1 MRMYQRLSNTTH
13 TVLLLFFVF
22 LFSTNSFSQYIYN
35 ENSLPKE
42 FSLHSFT
49 TVANVGQRNLNIQDV
64 IVKYESLNPKK
75 LKTENDDLGF
85 TEDNFWAKVELKNPT
100 DAYLEYYLE
109 TARPI
114 TDLVELYIVDGASGK
129 IVKKVSGDTMRY
141 SERSFDNRKSIFDV
155 TIQPKSNL
163 KLFLHLKSDG
173 EVIKIPVML
182 HSSDSFIKMISNE
195 QLFFGIFY

>member
-1 MRMYQRLSNTTH
+1 MHQRLSITIH

-22 LFSTNSFSQYIYN
+22 LFSTNSFSQYIFK
-35 ENSLPKE
+35 ESSLPKE
-42 FSLHSFT
+42 LSLHNFT
-49 TVANVGQRNLNIQDV
+49 TVADVGQRNLNIEDV
-64 IVKYESLNPKK
+64 MANYQSLDPKK

-85 TEDNFWAKVELKNPT
+85 TQNNFWAKVELKNPT
-100 DAYLEYYLE
+100 NTALQYYFE

-129 IVKKVSGDTMRY
+129 IVKKVSGDIMRY
-141 SERSFDNRKSIFDV
+141 SERSFDNRKSIFELK
-155 TIQPKSNL
+155 IQPQSHI

-182 HSSDSFIKMISNE
+182 YSSENFIKMISNE
-195 QLFFGIFY
+195 QLFFVFNQ